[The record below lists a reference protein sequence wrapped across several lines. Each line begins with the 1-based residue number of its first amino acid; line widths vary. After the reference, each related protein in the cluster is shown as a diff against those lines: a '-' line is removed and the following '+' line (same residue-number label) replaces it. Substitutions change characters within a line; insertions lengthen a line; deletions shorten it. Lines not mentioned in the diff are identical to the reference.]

1 MLDYK
6 KDFFEAINHEWI
18 NSKQLGTDQTH
29 IDNFVEVT
37 ERVENYHYNE
47 AKNGLVMRIDNQ
59 VI

>member
-37 ERVENYHYNE
+37 ERVENYLYNE
-47 AKNGLVMRIDNQ
+47 AKKWVSDEDR
-59 VI
+59 